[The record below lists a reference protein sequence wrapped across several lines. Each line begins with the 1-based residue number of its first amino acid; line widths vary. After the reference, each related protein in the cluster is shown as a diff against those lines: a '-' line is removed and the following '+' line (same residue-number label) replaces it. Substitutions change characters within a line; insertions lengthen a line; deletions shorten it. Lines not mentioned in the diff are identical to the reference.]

1 MFSFVSII
9 VFSAYK
15 QTLHANTLIKTVSVV
30 DIAPAKRN
38 CEHLSML
45 EVTQIAKTFWL
56 PTPMV
61 FYVSVR
67 SKLPST
73 ATDSPGAH

>member
-1 MFSFVSII
+1 MLSFVSII

-30 DIAPAKRN
+30 DIVPAKRN

-45 EVTQIAKTFWL
+45 EVNI
-56 PTPMV
+56 
-61 FYVSVR
+61 
-67 SKLPST
+67 
-73 ATDSPGAH
+73 